1 MNEDTDRRQESPG
14 RILHVYVCGDTANE
28 IELAALDEA
37 RAFFGSDRRLAVI
50 PAYRIH
56 ATASSTILEIRKS
69 GKRYVA
75 GIDVQTIEGE
85 QS

>member
-14 RILHVYVCGDTANE
+14 RILHVYVCGDTADE

-37 RAFFGSDRRLAVI
+37 RAFFGPDRRLAVI
-50 PAYRIH
+50 PAYRIG
-56 ATASSTILEIRKS
+56 ATASSTLPEVRGS

-75 GIDVQTIEGE
+75 GIDVRTIEGE